1 MAIEPYLFF
10 NGRCEEALRFYE
22 HAFEAKIETVARFR
36 QSPAPPP
43 EELLPE
49 GWLDKVMHASFLIGD
64 ARVMISDGNT
74 DEPAQFRGFALN
86 VNFASEDEAR
96 RAFERLS
103 DGGRVDMPI
112 GPTFY
117 AACFGMV
124 TDRFGVQWMVMAP
137 SPHSP

>member
-36 QSPAPPP
+36 ESPVPFAR
-43 EELLPE
+43 ELPD
-49 GWLDKVMHASFLIGD
+49 GWAEKVMHASFLVDD
-64 ARVMISDGNT
+64 ARVMVSDGNT
-74 DEPAQFRGFALN
+74 DEPPQFRGFALN
-86 VNFASEDEAR
+86 VNFASEVEAK

-103 DGGRVDMPI
+103 DGGRVDMPL

-117 AACFGMV
+117 SPCFGMV
-124 TDRFGVQWMVMAP
+124 KDRFGVQWMVMVPAP
-137 SPHSP
+137 HGQ

>member
-22 HAFEAKIETVARFR
+22 HAFGAQVEEIARFR
-36 QSPAPPP
+36 ESPAPLPP
-43 EELLPE
+43 ELPE
-49 GWLDKVMHASFLIGD
+49 GWGEKIMHASLLIGS
-64 ARVMISDGNT
+64 ARVMFSDART

-96 RAFERLS
+96 SAFERLS
-103 DGGRVDMPI
+103 AGGRVDMPL

-124 TDRFGVQWMVMAP
+124 TDRFGLQWMVMVPLA
-137 SPHSP
+137 HSH